1 MAMRAAR
8 YEQWDE
14 VDWIRMKELYSAAA
28 AELGRAA
35 MYEQWDEV
43 DWIRMEELYDAA
55 EERQWDEVEV
65 RHALEA
71 AVYS

>member
-1 MAMRAAR
+1 M
-8 YEQWDE
+8 
-14 VDWIRMKELYSAAA
+14 
-28 AELGRAA
+28 AELVRAA